1 MSLQNI
7 ILIFFTV
14 VISLLAGSFFGY
26 YIRQIIAKR
35 RAGTLEAKLEKKVQ
49 EAKEQTAKLV
59 KESETKAADII
70 EKAQKDIDQRR
81 KEFLKAE
88 QVLLDREKILNEKIS
103 SFDKKEADLEG
114 KVEKVKILKED
125 LDKLRAEA
133 EVKLEK
139 VASLSREDAKKELLS
154 LVEIEY
160 QKDII
165 ERIKKMEEQGKE
177 ALQNRAREIITL
189 AIQKTAVPHTQE
201 ISTTVISLP
210 SEDMK
215 GRIIGKEGR
224 NIKAFEKLTGVE
236 LILDESPDSV
246 VISCFNPIRRQIAKI
261 ALEKLIQDGRIQP
274 AKIEEKVA
282 EATAEISE
290 VIKKAG
296 EKTLYDLGILGV
308 NEKLVQILG
317 RLFYRT
323 SYGQNVLLHSMEV
336 ALIAET
342 IADELG
348 ADSQVAKRGGLF
360 HDIGK
365 AIDQQIQGSHIEIG
379 IKILEK
385 FGESEAVIH
394 AMRSHHGDYPSDTIE
409 AVIVTVA
416 DSISGSRPGAR
427 KDTLENYLQRLKAL
441 EDIANKFEGVEKTYA
456 IQAGREIRVF
466 VKADRVDDL
475 GSAKMAK
482 DIAKN
487 IEEELKYPG
496 EIKVT
501 VIREN
506 RVVEYA
512 R

>member
-1 MSLQNI
+1 MNQSLI
-7 ILIFFTV
+7 IFFFTV
-14 VISLLAGSFFGY
+14 VVSSLGSAFLGY
-26 YIRQIIAKR
+26 YIRQVIAKR
-35 RAGTLEAKLEKKVQ
+35 RAGTLESKLEKKVQ
-49 EAKEQTAKLV
+49 ETKEHIAKLV
-59 KESETKAADII
+59 KDSEVKASQIVES
-70 EKAQKDIDQRR
+70 AQKDVDQRR
-81 KEFLKAE
+81 REFLRAE
-88 QVLLDREKILNEKIS
+88 EVLLSREKILNDKIG
-103 SFDKKEADLEG
+103 SFDKKEASLQDKED
-114 KVEKVKILKED
+114 KVKELQED
-125 LDKLRAEA
+125 LNKLREKAE
-133 EVKLEK
+133 EKLEK

-154 LVEIEY
+154 LVEIDY
-160 QKDII
+160 QKDIL

-177 ALQNRAREIITL
+177 TLQAKAREIITL

-201 ISTTVISLP
+201 ISTTTIILP
-210 SEDMK
+210 SEDLK

-224 NIKAFEKLTGVE
+224 NIKTFEKLTGVE
-236 LILDESPDSV
+236 LILDETPDSV

-261 ALEKLIQDGRIQP
+261 ALDKLIADGRIQP

-282 EATAEISE
+282 EATTEISE

-296 EKTLYDLGILGV
+296 EKSLYDLAILGV

-317 RLFYRT
+317 RLYYRT

-385 FGESEAVIH
+385 FGESDAIIK
-394 AMRSHHGDYPSDTIE
+394 AMRSHHGDYPHDSIE
-409 AVIVTVA
+409 SIIVTVA

-466 VKADRVDDL
+466 VKSDKVDDL
-475 GSAKMAK
+475 GANKMAK
-482 DIAKN
+482 QIAHN

>member
-1 MSLQNI
+1 MTLQNI

-14 VISLLAGSFFGY
+14 VLSLLGGTAFGY

-35 RAGTLEAKLEKKVQ
+35 RAGTLEAKLEKRVQ
-49 EAKEQTAKLV
+49 QTKEETSKLV
-59 KESETKAADII
+59 KESQAKATEIV
-70 EKAQKDIDQRR
+70 ERAQKDIDQRR
-81 KEFLKAE
+81 GDFLKAE
-88 QVLLDREKILNEKIS
+88 QVLLDREKILDSKIG
-103 SFDKKEADLEG
+103 SFDKKEADLET
-114 KVEKVKILKED
+114 KVKKLKELKEG

-139 VASLSREDAKKELLS
+139 VASLSREEAKKELLG

-160 QKDII
+160 QKDIL
-165 ERIKKMEEQGKE
+165 ERVKKMEEQGKE
-177 ALQNRAREIITL
+177 TLQNRAREIITL

-201 ISTTVISLP
+201 ISTTVVSLP

-274 AKIEEKVA
+274 AKIEEKIT

-296 EKTLYDLGILGV
+296 EKTLYDLAILGV
-308 NEKLVQILG
+308 SEKLAQILG

-348 ADSQVAKRGGLF
+348 ANSQIAKRGGLF

-394 AMRSHHGDYPSDTIE
+394 AMRSHHGDYPADTIE

-475 GSAKMAK
+475 GVAKMAK
-482 DIAKN
+482 QIAHN

-506 RVVEYA
+506 RIVEYA

>member
-1 MSLQNI
+1 MDQNL
-7 ILIFFTV
+7 ILLFFTV
-14 VISLLAGSFFGY
+14 VVALVVGAFFGY
-26 YIRQIIAKR
+26 YIRQVIAKR
-35 RAGTLEAKLEKKVQ
+35 RVGTLESKIEKKLQ
-49 EAKEQTAKLV
+49 QTKEEVAKLV
-59 KESETKAADII
+59 KDSENKAAEIT
-70 EKAQKDIDQRR
+70 EQAQKDIDQRR
-81 KEFLKAE
+81 REFLKVE
-88 QVLLDREKILNEKIS
+88 QVLLDREKILTEKIGVLDQKEQDLQ
-103 SFDKKEADLEG
+103 DKVG
-114 KVEKVKILKED
+114 KVKAMKED
-125 LDKLRAEA
+125 LDKARIDVET
-133 EVKLEK
+133 KLEK
-139 VASLSREDAKKELLS
+139 VASLTREEAKKELLG
-154 LVEIEY
+154 LVEAES
-160 QKDII
+160 QKDIM
-165 ERIKKMEEQGKE
+165 ERMKKMEEQGRDS
-177 ALQNRAREIITL
+177 LQARAREIISL

-201 ISTTVISLP
+201 ISTTTVVLP
-210 SEDMK
+210 SEDLK

-224 NIKAFEKLTGVE
+224 NIKAFEKMTGVE

-261 ALEKLIQDGRIQP
+261 ALDKLIQDGRIQP

-282 EATAEISE
+282 EATSEISE
-290 VIKKAG
+290 VIRKAG
-296 EKTLYDLGILGV
+296 EKTLYDLAIVGV
-308 NEKLVQILG
+308 NDKLSQILG
-317 RLFYRT
+317 RLYYRT

-336 ALIAET
+336 ALIAQT
-342 IADELG
+342 IAEELG
-348 ADSQVAKRGGLF
+348 ANAEVAKRGGLF

-365 AIDQQIQGSHIEIG
+365 AIDQQMQGSHIEIG

-394 AMRSHHGDYPSDTIE
+394 AMRAHHGDYPADTIE

-441 EDIANKFEGVEKTYA
+441 EDIANRFDGVEKTYA

-466 VKADRVDDL
+466 VRADIVDDL
-475 GSAKMAK
+475 AVAKMARQ
-482 DIAKN
+482 IASN

>member
-1 MSLQNI
+1 MIQSQI
-7 ILIFFTV
+7 TLIAWAIFSMGIGGV
-14 VISLLAGSFFGY
+14 LGY
-26 YIRQIIAKR
+26 YLRQSIAKKR
-35 RAGTLEAKLEKKVQ
+35 VGSLEARLQKKVQ
-49 EAKEQTAKLV
+49 QTKEETAELIKTSEAKA
-59 KESETKAADII
+59 SDII
-70 EKAQKDIDQRR
+70 ERAQKETDQRR
-81 KEFLKAE
+81 REFLRTE
-88 QVLLDREKILNEKIS
+88 QILLEREKLLGEKIS
-103 SFDKKEADLEG
+103 TFDKKEEELETNTEKL
-114 KVEKVKILKED
+114 KVMKEGV
-125 LDKLRAEA
+125 DKLRADA
-133 EVKLEK
+133 ETKLEK
-139 VASLSREDAKKELLS
+139 VASLSREDAKKELIS
-154 LVEIEY
+154 LVEVDH
-160 QKDII
+160 QKDIL
-165 ERIKKMEEQGKE
+165 ERMKKLEETGKE
-177 ALQNRAREIITL
+177 ALQRRATDIVTM
-189 AIQKTAVPHTQE
+189 AIQKCAVPHTQE
-201 ISTTVISLP
+201 LSTTTIIIP
-210 SEDMK
+210 SEDIK

-246 VISCFNPIRRQIAKI
+246 IISCFNPVRRQIAKL

-274 AKIEEKVA
+274 AKIEEKVQ
-282 EATAEISE
+282 EATTEISK
-290 VIKKAG
+290 VIKEAG
-296 EKTLYDLGILGV
+296 EKALYDLSILGV

-317 RLFYRT
+317 RLYYRT

-342 IADELG
+342 IAEELK
-348 ADSQVAKRGGLF
+348 ADAQVAKRAALF

-365 AIDQQIQGSHIEIG
+365 ALDQQIQGSHIEIG

-394 AMRSHHGDYPSDTIE
+394 AMRAHHGDYPADTLE

-416 DSISGSRPGAR
+416 DAISGSRPGAR

-441 EDIANKFEGVEKTYA
+441 EDIANRFDGVEKTYA

-466 VKADRVDDL
+466 VKADMIDDL
-475 GSAKMAK
+475 GVIK
-482 DIAKN
+482 IAKQIASN

>member
-1 MSLQNI
+1 M
-7 ILIFFTV
+7 LIFFL
-14 VISLLAGSFFGY
+14 VIVSLLLGSFLGY
-26 YIRQIIAKR
+26 YVRQIIARR
-35 RAGTLEAKLEKKVQ
+35 RAGTLEAKLEQKVQ
-49 EAKEQTAKLV
+49 QTKEEVTKLIKDSEAKASHIVE
-59 KESETKAADII
+59 I
-70 EKAQKDIDQRR
+70 AQRDVDQRR
-81 KEFLKAE
+81 REFLKAE
-88 QVLLDREKILNEKIS
+88 EVLLGREKILSEKIGA
-103 SFDKKEADLEG
+103 FDKKETDLQL
-114 KVEKVKILKED
+114 KIEKAKELQED
-125 LDKLRAEA
+125 LNKLREKAE
-133 EVKLEK
+133 EKLEK
-139 VASLSREDAKKELLS
+139 VASLSKEDAKKELLS
-154 LVEIEY
+154 LVEIDY
-160 QKDII
+160 QKDIL
-165 ERIKKMEEQGKE
+165 ERMKKMEEQGKE
-177 ALQNRAREIITL
+177 TLQARAREIITL

-201 ISTTVISLP
+201 ISTTTIVLP
-210 SEDMK
+210 SEDLK

-224 NIKAFEKLTGVE
+224 NIKTFEKLTGVE
-236 LILDESPDSV
+236 LILDETPDSV

-261 ALEKLIQDGRIQP
+261 ALDKLIADGRIQP

-282 EATAEISE
+282 EATTEISD

-296 EKTLYDLGILGV
+296 EKTLYDLALIGV

-317 RLFYRT
+317 RLYYRT

-342 IADELG
+342 IAEELG
-348 ADSQVAKRGGLF
+348 ANSQVAKRGGLF

-385 FGESEAVIH
+385 FGESDAVVK
-394 AMRSHHGDYPSDTIE
+394 AMRSHHGDYPHDSIE
-409 AVIVTVA
+409 SIIVTVA

-466 VKADRVDDL
+466 VKSDKVDDL
-475 GSAKMAK
+475 GATKMAK
-482 DIAKN
+482 QIAHN

-506 RVVEYA
+506 RVVEFA